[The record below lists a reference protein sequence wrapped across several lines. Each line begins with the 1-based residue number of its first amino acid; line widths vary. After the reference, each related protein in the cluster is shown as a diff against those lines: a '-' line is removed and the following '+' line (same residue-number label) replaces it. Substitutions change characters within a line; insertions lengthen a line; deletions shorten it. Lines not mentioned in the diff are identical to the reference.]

1 MKKADFIKRFNSD
14 YAFRAQMRA
23 KGIRV
28 IQNNVIF
35 FNPDGSLKYIAGNYV
50 A

>member
-1 MKKADFIKRFNSD
+1 MSKKEFLKKWRDDRDFRF
-14 YAFRAQMRA
+14 AARC

-35 FNPDGSLKYIAGNYV
+35 FNPDGTVRAVAGNHV
-50 A
+50 W